1 MSNGSGDKKQL
12 GKIMLKQRL
21 VTQAELDELL
31 AEQRTHP
38 GQRLATTAV
47 KSGKVAEVD
56 LLKALSEQHGLPGI
70 DLTQVVIPSD
80 NLKLVPV
87 EIARQ
92 HLILPVLVKEDRV
105 YLAMADPNDRRV
117 VDEIEFVTQMKVV
130 PVLAD
135 PLDVPS
141 AIERAYLRPD
151 LNAWVQADELQR
163 ETPSTTAK
171 PDGVARIPSG
181 GAIPAGADSARRSCM
196 SSTITAG
203 RCTPIILGMEYP

>member
-117 VDEIEFVTQMKVV
+117 VDEIEFVTGLRVFAHVALHEALKVV
-130 PVLAD
+130 ID
-135 PLDVPS
+135 Y
-141 AIERAYLRPD
+141 AYAALEANEPYYIGSH
-151 LNAWVQADELQR
+151 VTDEQYN
-163 ETPSTTAK
+163 
-171 PDGVARIPSG
+171 G
-181 GAIPAGADSARRSCM
+181 
-196 SSTITAG
+196 
-203 RCTPIILGMEYP
+203 

>member
-12 GKIMLKQRL
+12 GKILLKQRL

-92 HLILPVLVKEDRV
+92 
-105 YLAMADPNDRRV
+105 
-117 VDEIEFVTQMKVV
+117 
-130 PVLAD
+130 
-135 PLDVPS
+135 PS
-141 AIERAYLRPD
+141 QRLRPIGPA
-151 LNAWVQADELQR
+151 LPIRRQLRAAPAAD
-163 ETPSTTAK
+163 
-171 PDGVARIPSG
+171 
-181 GAIPAGADSARRSCM
+181 
-196 SSTITAG
+196 G
-203 RCTPIILGMEYP
+203 RGRAA